1 MFSDIM
7 NVFQGLAICGMT
19 SPIIYTFAWILGG
32 FIVPNYSHIQ
42 KDVSS
47 LFAVG
52 AYKRWLFASLFITN
66 SALSFI
72 FSFSLIWGIEGEGS
86 IVGPILFLISTFI
99 GLIVAI
105 LFPLDKGGE
114 MTTIRGKLH
123 LILIV
128 ISGIFVIVSLIFF
141 WLRMKT
147 LDGWIGFAWF
157 SIISL
162 PIIFILMILSGI
174 FGGGPYMGL
183 VERFMVSYFQIYYF
197 VISLMTFLRN

>member
-1 MFSDIM
+1 M
-7 NVFQGLAICGMT
+7 NAVQVLAICGML
-19 SPIIYTFAWILGG
+19 SPLIYTLAWILGG
-32 FIVPNYSHIQ
+32 IIVPNYSHIK

-47 LFAVG
+47 LFAIG
-52 AYKRWLFASLFITN
+52 AHKRWLFASLFITN

-72 FSFSLIWGIEGEGS
+72 FSLSLIWGIEGDGS

-99 GLIVAI
+99 GLVVAI
-105 LFPLDKGGE
+105 FFPLDEGGE
-114 MTTIRGKLH
+114 LTSIRGKLH

-128 ISGIFVIVSLIFF
+128 ISGIFVVASMVFF

-162 PIIFILMILSGI
+162 PIILVLMILSGI

-183 VERFMVSYFQIYYF
+183 VERFMVSYFQVYYF
-197 VISLMTFLRN
+197 VISLMVFIRN